1 MLCLSVREK
10 KQFHKLELN
19 KLPHTII
26 KCMTFWSIVGIIV
39 GLIIFLLLMNLVLS
53 KEESKDKKRKK
64 ATEEN
69 EEENTKLGT
78 KPRYCP
84 VCGSKLGPRDVLY
97 AEIFHSEPRDKV
109 IIKGCKYCYVLTPE
123 EAARIKPY
131 TRKIRND
138 DIGIGK
144 QL

>member
-1 MLCLSVREK
+1 MV
-10 KQFHKLELN
+10 
-19 KLPHTII
+19 
-26 KCMTFWSIVGIIV
+26 FWSIFGIVI
-39 GLIIFLLLMNLVLS
+39 GLIIFLLLMNIGAN
-53 KEESKDKKRKK
+53 KEGNKTKIKKHY
-64 ATEEN
+64 EN
-69 EEENTKLGT
+69 NNNSSELGT

-84 VCGSKLGPRDVLY
+84 VCGSKLGPRDVIY

-123 EAARIKPY
+123 ESARIKPY
-131 TRKIRND
+131 TKKIRDD

>member
-1 MLCLSVREK
+1 
-10 KQFHKLELN
+10 
-19 KLPHTII
+19 
-26 KCMTFWSIVGIIV
+26 MTFWSIVGIIV
-39 GLIIFLLLMNLVLS
+39 GLIIFLLLMNLGLS
-53 KEESKDKKRKK
+53 KEESKAQKRKK
-64 ATEEN
+64 ATEEK
-69 EEENTKLGT
+69 EENTKLGT